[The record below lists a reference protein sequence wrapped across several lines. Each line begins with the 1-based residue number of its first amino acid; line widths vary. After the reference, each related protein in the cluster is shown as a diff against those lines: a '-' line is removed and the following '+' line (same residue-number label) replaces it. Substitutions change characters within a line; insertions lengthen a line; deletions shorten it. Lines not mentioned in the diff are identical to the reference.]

1 VTKRQML
8 AEIDRVLED
17 EKAYAA
23 RLWDQGDIGRAKLA
37 LAAIGEVEAALQ
49 ANGQGLLD
57 ELRQRRSEFQSLWD
71 DEDGVGGATFLRVL
85 DLIEAA
91 E

>member
-1 VTKRQML
+1 M
-8 AEIDRVLED
+8 
-17 EKAYAA
+17 
-23 RLWDQGDIGRAKLA
+23 
-37 LAAIGEVEAALQ
+37 AAIGEVEAALQ

-57 ELRQRRSEFQSLWD
+57 ELRQRRGEFQNLWD
-71 DEDGVGGATFLRVL
+71 DEDGIGGATFLRVL